1 MGIAAIAIALALFV
15 SVAACGGE
23 IGGDASPG
31 TVSGSSPSSAAPIP
45 GGGLSI
51 GEALASTLEGPL
63 QVKGFVVSSGDGEVR
78 LCSTLLESMPPQCGE
93 PSLQV
98 SGVDLSTLDGLST
111 AQDLTW
117 SDAPVSL
124 LGRVEN
130 GVITVSATAT

>member
-1 MGIAAIAIALALFV
+1 MGIAAVAMTLALLAFG
-15 SVAACGGE
+15 AACGGQV
-23 IGGDASPG
+23 GGDASPG
-31 TVSGSSPSSAAPIP
+31 TVNGSSPSSAVPIP

-51 GEALASTLEGPL
+51 AEALASTLQGPL

-98 SGVDLSTLDGLST
+98 SGVDLSTFDGLST
-111 AQDLTW
+111 AQDTTW

-124 LGRVEN
+124 LGQVEN